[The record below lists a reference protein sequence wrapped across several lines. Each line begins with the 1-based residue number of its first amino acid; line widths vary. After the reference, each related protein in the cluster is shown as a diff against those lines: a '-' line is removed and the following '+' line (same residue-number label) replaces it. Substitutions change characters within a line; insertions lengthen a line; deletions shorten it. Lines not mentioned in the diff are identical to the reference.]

1 MNSVINFSP
10 IVRSIFIA
18 MNIQTWGAA
27 VKAVKWEALTT
38 MGGGY
43 RYYLM
48 GLFWF
53 RMDYGCTL
61 LLAFGNQRE
70 SFFMDVSRPQKLVS
84 LDSGF
89 SSGLSVVSLKKK
101 AKEKK
106 KTDRF
111 SQAIH
116 QELLRQA
123 ALCCFHHCIDI
134 SEADQARFTSC
145 PLQTFISNKRARY
158 DQIYCRW
165 SLYRTSS
172 DTDDCLRLGGPSL

>member
-1 MNSVINFSP
+1 
-10 IVRSIFIA
+10 

-61 LLAFGNQRE
+61 LLAVGNQRE

-89 SSGLSVVSLKKK
+89 NSGLSVVSLKKK
-101 AKEKK
+101 EKEEKS
-106 KTDRF
+106 DRL
-111 SQAIH
+111 SQTIH

-145 PLQTFISNKRARY
+145 PL
-158 DQIYCRW
+158 
-165 SLYRTSS
+165 
-172 DTDDCLRLGGPSL
+172 